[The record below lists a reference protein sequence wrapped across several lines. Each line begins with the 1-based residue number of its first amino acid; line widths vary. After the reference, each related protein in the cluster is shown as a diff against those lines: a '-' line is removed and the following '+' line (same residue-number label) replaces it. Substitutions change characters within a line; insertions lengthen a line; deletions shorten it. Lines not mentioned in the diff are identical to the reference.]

1 MIEVKNLTKYYGSH
15 IALDDVSFKVKEGE
29 ILGFLGPNGAG
40 KSTTMNIITGYLSA
54 SDGNVIVNGHD
65 ILEEPSAAKTQ
76 IGYLPEIPPLYDDM
90 TVQKYLEFIFG
101 LKKLKLPMKEH
112 INKICQSVKITD
124 VQNRIIKHLSKG
136 YRQRIGLAQ
145 ALLGDPPILILDEP
159 TAGLDP
165 AQIVEVR
172 RFIRSLSKKHTVI
185 LSSHI
190 LSEVQAICDRIVV
203 INNGKI
209 AVNDL
214 TSNLSRKVSGEN
226 NLNVVIE
233 GNQTSVYNM
242 LKGISGVNKV
252 IRHGMTEQGCYEY
265 TLCSDEKTDIRRP
278 VFRTLARSNYA
289 LLSMYL
295 DELSLED
302 IFMRILSENTETRE
316 VKKS

>member
-1 MIEVKNLTKYYGSH
+1 MIEVNNLTKYYGNH

-76 IGYLPEIPPLYDDM
+76 IGYLPEVPPLYDDM

-124 VQNRIIKHLSKG
+124 VQNHIIKHLSKG

-214 TSNLSRKVSGEN
+214 TSNLSRKVAGEN
-226 NLNVVIE
+226 KLTVVIE
-233 GNQTSVYNM
+233 GNQTAVYTM
-242 LKGISGVNKV
+242 LKGIAGVDEV
-252 IRHGMTEQGCYEY
+252 IRRGMTEQGCYEY

-289 LLSMYL
+289 LLSMHL

-302 IFMRILSENTETRE
+302 VFMRILSENAETRE

>member
-1 MIEVKNLTKYYGSH
+1 MIEVKNLTKYYGRH
-15 IALDDVSFKVKEGE
+15 IALDNVSFKVKEGE

-54 SDGNVIVNGHD
+54 SDGSVTVNGHD
-65 ILEEPSAAKTQ
+65 ILEEPSTAKMQ
-76 IGYLPEIPPLYDDM
+76 IGYLPEVPPLYDDM

-209 AVNDL
+209 AANDL

-226 NLNVVIE
+226 KLTVVIE
-233 GNQTSVYNM
+233 GNQTAVYTM
-242 LKGISGVNKV
+242 LKGIAGVSEV
-252 IRHGMTEQGCYEY
+252 IRHGMTERGCYEY

-278 VFRTLARSNYA
+278 VFRTLAHSNYA

-302 IFMRILSENTETRE
+302 VFMRILSENTETKE

>member
-1 MIEVKNLTKYYGSH
+1 MIEVKSLTKYYGRN
-15 IALDDVSFKVKEGE
+15 IALDNVNFKVKEGE

-54 SDGNVIVNGHD
+54 SDGNVVINGFD
-65 ILEEPSAAKTQ
+65 ILETPAAAKTQ

-90 TVQKYLEFIFG
+90 TVEKYLEFIFG

-112 INKICQSVKITD
+112 IGKVCDSVKITD
-124 VQNRIIKHLSKG
+124 VKNRVIKHLSKG
-136 YRQRIGLAQ
+136 YRQRIGMAQ

-209 AVNDL
+209 VANDL
-214 TSNLSRKVSGEN
+214 TANLSRRVTGEN
-226 NLNVVIE
+226 KLTVVVE
-233 GNQTSVYNM
+233 GNQNAVYNM
-242 LKGISGVNKV
+242 LKNIAGVREV
-252 IRHGMTEQGCYEY
+252 IRHGMTEKGCYEY
-265 TLCSDEKTDIRRP
+265 TLSSSENTDIRRP
-278 VFRTLARSNYA
+278 VFRTLARSDYA
-289 LLSMYL
+289 LLSMHL

-302 IFMRILSENTETRE
+302 VFMRILSENTNTKED
-316 VKKS
+316 KDL

>member
-1 MIEVKNLTKYYGSH
+1 MIEVRNLTKYYGNH
-15 IALDDVSFKVKEGE
+15 IALDNVSFKVKEGE

-54 SDGNVIVNGHD
+54 SDGNVIVNKHD
-65 ILEEPSAAKTQ
+65 ILEEPSAAKAQ

-90 TVQKYLEFIFG
+90 TVQKYLEFIFS

-112 INKICQSVKITD
+112 INKICQAVKITD

-145 ALLGDPPILILDEP
+145 ALLGDPSILILDEP

-209 AVNDL
+209 VANDL
-214 TSNLSRKVSGEN
+214 TSNLSRKVSGQN
-226 NLNVVIE
+226 KLTVVIE
-233 GNQTSVYNM
+233 GNQTAVYTM
-242 LKGISGVNKV
+242 LKGIAGVKEV
-252 IRHGMTEQGCYEY
+252 IRHGVSERGCYEY
-265 TLCSDEKTDIRRP
+265 TLCSDENTDIRRP
-278 VFRTLARSNYA
+278 VFRTLARSNYT
-289 LLSMYL
+289 LLSMHL
-295 DELSLED
+295 NELSLED
-302 IFMRILSENTETRE
+302 VFMRILSESSETKE
-316 VKKS
+316 GKKL

>member
-1 MIEVKNLTKYYGSH
+1 MIEVNNLTKYYGNH

-76 IGYLPEIPPLYDDM
+76 IGYLPEVPPLYDDM

-214 TSNLSRKVSGEN
+214 TSNLSRKVAGEN
-226 NLNVVIE
+226 KLTVVIE
-233 GNQTSVYNM
+233 GNQTAVYTM
-242 LKGISGVNKV
+242 LKGIAGVDEV
-252 IRHGMTEQGCYEY
+252 IRRGMTEQGCYEY

-289 LLSMYL
+289 LLSMHL

-302 IFMRILSENTETRE
+302 VFMRILSENAETRE